1 MLAATVGLMAC
12 LVSGCSWSIGGGKKE
27 DCVQQT
33 TKGHELIDLKK
44 ARAQGALTEE
54 EYQTQRNKVLAK

>member
-1 MLAATVGLMAC
+1 MVC

-33 TKGHELIDLKK
+33 TKGQELIDLKK
-44 ARAQGALTEE
+44 ARDQGALTEE